1 MFREKKYKL
10 CYLAYSTAI
19 IISLLQ
25 SKDGFT
31 IEAFSHFTNNR
42 ARRSKWMNQPYH
54 YVESYGTQLR
64 SQSSEEDD
72 WRDFRAKLVKKYE
85 QGSDGSGEI
94 DGKDDTSSGMT
105 NWAYTVDGLIEKGTI
120 IISRP
125 EQDFNYGLRQQYLHK
140 SVILVVYHEENI
152 FTKGIILN
160 RPCNLVL
167 EGKDFEKEDGSTL
180 SEEELEMKFKVWFG
194 GEVQCIHSEDP
205 EIICLHSLKGELAD
219 EVSEP
224 IINGLQVRLSN
235 HHPKFTQT
243 SQNISNSFTLI
254 SLSCSLN
261 SILILVVQEN

>member
-1 MFREKKYKL
+1 MFRQKKFKL
-10 CYLAYSTAI
+10 CNILYSAAA

-25 SKDGFT
+25 SENSFT
-31 IEAFSHFTNNR
+31 TQAFSHLTNSR
-42 ARRSKWMNQPYH
+42 AQFHETGFVSSTECFNGGLFRTTRRSKWMSQPCHNVDYH
-54 YVESYGTQLR
+54 STQLR
-64 SQSSEEDD
+64 GQRSDEDDESSEDD
-72 WRDFRAKLVKKYE
+72 WRDFRARLVKKYE
-85 QGSDGSGEI
+85 QGSDESVGI
-94 DGKDDTSSGMT
+94 DGRDDTSIGMN

-125 EQDFNYGLRQQYLHK
+125 EQDFNYGLRQQYFHK

-167 EGKDFEKEDGSTL
+167 EGKDFEKDDGTPL

-219 EVSEP
+219 EVSET
-224 IINGLQVRLSN
+224 IIKGLKVRL
-235 HHPKFTQT
+235 
-243 SQNISNSFTLI
+243 
-254 SLSCSLN
+254 
-261 SILILVVQEN
+261 